1 MYYTNLQEKQIKGG
15 YGVKLLSV
23 AIPCYNSES
32 YMRHC
37 IDSLLPGGEEVEIL
51 IVNDGS
57 TKDNTAA
64 IADEYESRYP
74 NICRAIHQENGGHG
88 EAVNA
93 GLRNATGIYFKVVD
107 SDDWVDYSA
116 YMEILNTLRG
126 FVLGEK
132 TLDMLISNFVY
143 EKQGVKRKKV
153 MNYRT
158 ALPKNELFD
167 WDDVKVFILGQYIL
181 MHSVIYRTELLKQ
194 CGLEL
199 PKHTFYVDNIF
210 VYQPLPH
217 VKTMYYLD
225 VNFYRYFIGR
235 EDQSVNEQVMIG
247 RIDQQ
252 IRVTK
257 LMLGY
262 YDVMKI
268 KQRKLRRYT
277 IRYLEIMMTISS
289 ILAIKSG
296 SEENLE
302 KKKELWQHLRKQN
315 LKLFLRLRWGFMGQ
329 GVNLPGKG
337 GMKFPIAI
345 YQMTQKFFGFN

>member
-1 MYYTNLQEKQIKGG
+1 
-15 YGVKLLSV
+15 VKLLSV

-37 IDSLLPGGEEVEIL
+37 IESLLPGGDEVEIL
-51 IVNDGS
+51 IVDDGS
-57 TKDNTAA
+57 TKDRTAE
-64 IADEYESRYP
+64 IADEYERNYP
-74 NICRAIHQENGGHG
+74 GICRAIHQENGGHG

-93 GLRNATGIYFKVVD
+93 GLRNASGIYFKVVD
-107 SDDWVDYSA
+107 SDDWVDESA
-116 YMEILNTLRG
+116 YMEILNTLRR
-126 FVLGEK
+126 FVYGEK
-132 TLDMLISNFVY
+132 TLDMLVSNFVY
-143 EKQGVKRKKV
+143 EKQGSDRKKV

-158 ALPKNELFD
+158 ALPENQLID

-181 MHSVIYRTELLKQ
+181 MHSVIYRTELLRQ

-217 VKTMYYLD
+217 VKTLYYLN

-235 EDQSVNEQVMIG
+235 DDQSVNEQVMIG

-257 LMLGY
+257 LMLSY

-268 KQRKLRRYT
+268 KQRKLRRYMV
-277 IRYLEIMMTISS
+277 RYLEIMMVISS

-296 SEENLE
+296 TEENME
-302 KKKELWQHLRKQN
+302 KKEELWQSLRKQN
-315 LKLFLRLRWGFMGQ
+315 LKLYLRLRYGFLGQ

-345 YQMTQKFFGFN
+345 YKMTQKFFGFN